1 MESRTL
7 EFREAVAQSTQR
19 YPPSKQQLARFG
31 AKRTTKVGGIESLIA
46 EDAWTKQ
53 AEQVVSPSDSVRSF
67 LAHQLAPKQATNLK
81 SFTAFLASI
90 RRAYLDLSSTST
102 AAHSKARTEID
113 PAKGLAAW
121 EGVRWFTD
129 RERDEVDFGVKI
141 ALKRSVDRVREL
153 ESAEQGQPHRF
164 LRVSTQI
171 DDVVFEFVAR
181 IARELAQ
188 LPSSSTLSRFLH
200 IAPTASS
207 VNTTL
212 TSHRAHITLYL
223 NTLLSKVSQIQINQ
237 QETRVKRQL
246 EKSVSFGRAGGGDI
260 IGGVMAEKARLGRVL
275 DGKGKG
281 KETEIGGVP
290 DIYRPLPLPSSTP
303 NPDGDEQSSIES
315 LLTPAQI
322 QQFETEASAAL
333 ISTQSDLASLKQAE
347 ASLLEISALQSQL
360 AIHLTQ
366 QSELTDKLWEEAVGV
381 VGKVGE
387 GNVELKKAR
396 ERNRESRVWLL
407 IFLLGASLSLL
418 FLDYYS

>member
-53 AEQVVSPSDSVRSF
+53 AEQV
-67 LAHQLAPKQATNLK
+67 ATNLK

-153 ESAEQGQPHRF
+153 ESAEQ
-164 LRVSTQI
+164 
-171 DDVVFEFVAR
+171 AR